1 LYNGKEGFS
10 IDDEEEDDDLGEFKS
25 LPENKSTLGQ

>member
-10 IDDEEEDDDLGEFKS
+10 DDEEEDDDLGEFKS